1 MDKRVWLSRRALKLH
16 AVILVVVPAFMALCI
31 WQITRALGG
40 NSLSWAYVFEWPIF
54 AGYAVY
60 MWWRFVHEAPEDTQ
74 PPVPADGNGAPAQTA
89 TGAVAEGEQRRAR
102 EHDEEHQDADLAAYN
117 AYLAQLAERDKATGR

>member
-1 MDKRVWLSRRALKLH
+1 
-16 AVILVVVPAFMALCI
+16 
-31 WQITRALGG
+31 
-40 NSLSWAYVFEWPIF
+40 
-54 AGYAVY
+54 

-89 TGAVAEGEQRRAR
+89 TGTETGAVAEQRRAQ

-117 AYLAQLAERDKATGR
+117 EYLAQLAERDKATGR